1 MAQKR
6 IRSGLQSPAAFISI
20 VSAAASVAIL
30 AAKFVLV
37 ARINVNWD
45 EFYFLNHVY
54 ALARGELELLMQGAY
69 THAFLWITS
78 TGGNEVDQVV
88 RLRVV
93 MCVLLAIS
101 AVFLWALA
109 RTYAS
114 RTAAWLALLAFLASW
129 PVLKHGASFRADSIV
144 LPLTLAAFYFALR
157 RGARFAR
164 DAAIA
169 GACLGLAITVTVKG
183 VLLVPALVLM
193 AALPDTGSHRV
204 CGDSIQ
210 LAVRR
215 IVLMVSVAAAVA
227 ATLLLLHGMQ
237 VEEAAEPAGGFASR
251 TLQSA
256 FDAPLLPRVETL
268 VGYLANDALYWI
280 AALAGFMVALQRRSF
295 SAAAVILCLA
305 PMLFYRNAFPY
316 YFPVMMAPAA
326 VLVAIAVDWL
336 LGVSNARARP
346 VALATVAVGCLSVL
360 HGAWDGIATLRFDGL
375 SGERA
380 IVAAVHRVFP
390 LPVPYIDHSGM
401 IASFPKANFFMSG
414 WGVEHYLSRG
424 EDFMP
429 EIIRQHCAPLLLVN
443 HSVLKPGA
451 LLFREL
457 RATDRALLESR
468 YVPYWG
474 PIRLAGAAR
483 KIQPG
488 RDSVIRVPCTGRYRV
503 STEGSALFDGHA
515 MVDGEV
521 LELEG
526 ERDYRV
532 ESASA
537 ESSPVAITLRW
548 ADVGTPPS
556 EPPPRMPVY
565 APL

>member
-1 MAQKR
+1 MAR
-6 IRSGLQSPAAFISI
+6 EPVRSGLQSPAAFLSI
-20 VSAAASVAIL
+20 ASAAASVAIL
-30 AAKFVLV
+30 AAKFVLA

-54 ALARGELELLMQGAY
+54 ALLRGELELLMQGAY

-88 RLRVV
+88 RLRIV

-101 AVFLWALA
+101 AVLIWALA
-109 RTYAS
+109 RIYAS
-114 RTAAWLALLAFLASW
+114 RTAAWLALLAFLTSW
-129 PVLKHGASFRADSIV
+129 PVLKHGASFRADSIL
-144 LPLTLAAFYFALR
+144 LPLTLASFYFALR
-157 RGARFAR
+157 RGDRFAR

-193 AALPDTGSHRV
+193 AALPDAGPRRLSAE
-204 CGDSIQ
+204 SMQ
-210 LAVRR
+210 LVVRR
-215 IVLMVSVAAAVA
+215 IALMAFVAAAVA
-227 ATLLLLHGMQ
+227 APLLLLHGTQ
-237 VEEAAEPAGGFASR
+237 VVAAAEPAGRFASR
-251 TLQSA
+251 TFMAVIDMRLFS
-256 FDAPLLPRVETL
+256 RVEPF
-268 VGYLANDALYWI
+268 VKFAANDAAYWF
-280 AALAGFMVALQRRSF
+280 AALAGLMVALLRRSF
-295 SAAAVILCLA
+295 GAAAAILCFA
-305 PMLFYRNAFPY
+305 PLVFYRNAFPY
-316 YFPVMMAPAA
+316 YFPVMMAPAT
-326 VLVAIAVDWL
+326 VLVAIAADWL
-336 LGVSNARARP
+336 LGVRNARMRS
-346 VALATVAVGCLSVL
+346 VALATLVVGCLSLL
-360 HGAWDGIATLRFDGL
+360 HGAWDGIATLRFDGQ

-414 WGVEHYLSRG
+414 WGVERYLSRG

-429 EIIRQHCAPLLLVN
+429 GIIRHRCAPLLLVN

-483 KIQPG
+483 EIKPG
-488 RDSVIRVPCTGRYRV
+488 RDAIIRVPCSGRYRV
-503 STEGSALFDGHA
+503 SIKGSALFDGHA
-515 MVDGEV
+515 MGDGEV

-532 ESASA
+532 ESAA
-537 ESSPVAITLRW
+537 TESSPVAITLQW
-548 ADVGTPPS
+548 ADVGKPPS